1 MAVIAETS
9 RPPPAW
15 RKQLNAFWHWW
26 SAEIMKLV
34 PRGLGGLHGVVRAPI
49 VALEGEELVVFETR
63 GAGIAETS
71 RIPLAT
77 LDPEGRRIALRN
89 LASAAGLAEARVRLC
104 LAREEALVRRVSL
117 PLATEENLPQV
128 LAFEM
133 DRLSP
138 FRAEEVYFDHR
149 VAGRDALAG
158 KVMVELG
165 VARRE
170 LVDTRVAKLREWGAT
185 IDGVVLADDVGRNN
199 PPLDLLPETQRAL
212 REGSRARTLQLS
224 LAALVLFLL
233 FVALVLPIW
242 QKRDN
247 AIQLIPLVDKA
258 RQDAEA
264 TSKLATNLERQVAD
278 HNFLLAKKHGAY
290 PTLAFVEEISRLLPD
305 STWVQQLDLRTV
317 GKIREVQI
325 AGETPSS
332 SKLIE
337 IFEQA
342 STLRNAAPRGT
353 VTRGSQ
359 PNTERFLIAAEAR
372 PRPLPEPVPVASM
385 PASPAPAP
393 APAAPAPGATQ
404 PGTAPVPATG
414 ATPAGASPTQSAP
427 APATPPQPEKPPA
440 KLVPGK

>member
-1 MAVIAETS
+1 MAAIAES
-9 RPPPAW
+9 PRRPSVW
-15 RKQLNAFWHWW
+15 RQQVDAFWLWW
-26 SAEIMKLV
+26 SAELLKLV

-63 GAGIAETS
+63 GAAIAETS
-71 RIPLAT
+71 RIPLAS

-158 KVMVELG
+158 KVLVDLG

-170 LVDTRVAKLREWGAT
+170 LVDTRVAKLREWGAS
-185 IDGVVLADDVGRNN
+185 IDGVVLADDVGRNH

-212 REGSRARTLQLS
+212 REGSRARTLQIS
-224 LAALVLFLL
+224 LAALIAFLL
-233 FVALVLPIW
+233 FVALALPIW

-264 TSKLATNLERQVAD
+264 TSKLAADLERQVAD
-278 HNFLLAKKHGAY
+278 YNFLLAKKHGAY
-290 PTLAFVEEISRLLPD
+290 PTLAFVEEVSRLLPD
-305 STWVQQLDLRTV
+305 STWVQQMDVRTV

-342 STLRNAAPRGT
+342 STVRNAAPRGT

-385 PASPAPAP
+385 PAAP
-393 APAAPAPGATQ
+393 APAA
-404 PGTAPVPATG
+404 G
-414 ATPAGASPTQSAP
+414 ATPAGAFPTQP
-427 APATPPQPEKPPA
+427 APAAAPTPAPTTPPQPAKPPA
-440 KLVPGK
+440 KLVTGK

>member
-1 MAVIAETS
+1 MAAVAETS
-9 RPPPAW
+9 RRPPAW
-15 RKQLNAFWHWW
+15 RQHVDAFWRWW
-26 SAEIMKLV
+26 SAELRKLV
-34 PRGLGGLHGVVRAPI
+34 PRGLGGLQGVVRAPI

-63 GAGIAETS
+63 GAAIAETS

-158 KVMVELG
+158 KVLVDLG

-170 LVDTRVAKLREWGAT
+170 LVDTRVAKLREWGAS

-224 LAALVLFLL
+224 LAALAAFLL
-233 FVALVLPIW
+233 MVALVFPIW

-264 TSKLATNLERQVAD
+264 TSKLAFDLERQVAD
-278 HNFLLAKKHGAY
+278 YNFLLAKKHGAY

-305 STWVQQLDLRTV
+305 TTWVQQLDVRTA

-385 PASPAPAP
+385 PAVP

-404 PGTAPVPATG
+404 PGTAPATG
-414 ATPAGASPTQSAP
+414 ATPPGASPPAPTP
-427 APATPPQPEKPPA
+427 APAQPAKPPA